1 MNADTNKDNS
11 ALNILI
17 GISGSVAS
25 IKLEELVNGIINK
38 HSNLNLKS
46 KLNICIIPTQ
56 NSKKFI
62 ENFDNKFNKHLPSLA
77 DRLNHLKQN
86 SNTETLDTTPV
97 VFSFSDEDEWSSW
110 KKRSDPVLHIELR
123 KWADILLIA
132 PLDANTLAKLSNGIC
147 DNLLTCVNRA
157 WDLENISSKPI
168 IICPAMNTFMYKH
181 PLTSQQLNLLVN
193 QFGYTLVDSVEKLL
207 MCGDRGTG
215 AMAPVDDILNTLFKS
230 LGLV

>member
-1 MNADTNKDNS
+1 M
-11 ALNILI
+11 
-17 GISGSVAS
+17 
-25 IKLEELVNGIINK
+25 
-38 HSNLNLKS
+38 
-46 KLNICIIPTQ
+46 
-56 NSKKFI
+56 
-62 ENFDNKFNKHLPSLA
+62 
-77 DRLNHLKQN
+77 
-86 SNTETLDTTPV
+86 
-97 VFSFSDEDEWSSW
+97 
-110 KKRSDPVLHIELR
+110 LHIELR

-181 PLTSQQLNLLVN
+181 PLTRQQLNLLN

-207 MCGDRGTG
+207 MCGDRGMG

-230 LGLV
+230 LSLV